1 MSLSYLEASFGSV
14 DMCVKIGV
22 LVEARKSERVFVFVL
37 RENNG
42 GDVVKHRQYGV
53 DRRIMGRGRFKW
65 GSGWEA
71 RQKKGFKERWTT
83 PVIFEEAV

>member
-1 MSLSYLEASFGSV
+1 M
-14 DMCVKIGV
+14 
-22 LVEARKSERVFVFVL
+22 
-37 RENNG
+37 
-42 GDVVKHRQYGV
+42 VKHRQYGV